1 MKITMY
7 QRYRLVRWL
16 AGVLL
21 LLLIGIIIVISG
33 GELPDAAF
41 VPFIPW

>member
-1 MKITMY
+1 
-7 QRYRLVRWL
+7 
-16 AGVLL
+16 
-21 LLLIGIIIVISG
+21 LLIGIIIVVSG